1 MACTIKIA
9 KDIQSKYGLPE
20 EMPEADFNAWLAN
33 GGLQLLANDGK
44 ISVSGYNIIDNKF
57 IESLGIGKKLKEYV
71 KTTVQKLNKMV
82 YGAEESGSKT
92 GAKEERSNINFLQ
105 DEARAFLKENKIT
118 SNEAIEKAIGKIRNN
133 LTFARFLVTVQ
144 SQQDAAAYF
153 AKAEEVKELLKE
165 ISKLKKSDKLTAS
178 NKKFIE
184 NTSFPS
190 AMEVSDLDTYAAILQ
205 EFIDKRN
212 GESTFGNINE
222 KLTKFIEK
230 ENAYINSYKSN
241 IAALK
246 EMLEDL
252 ALEEEYEALIKEGTF
267 EGTGIESFE
276 DYKKFWLSLDEFL
289 GVQAETEKELEKIGK
304 SKRVAEVTQNIKTT
318 LEQFAKELKQ
328 AFDLASTE
336 GMKLDF
342 SILEKGDLSVL
353 SLKELVLLSNI
364 LDGIL
369 YDGDFTGYDNIRS
382 KLEQSKRKAGL
393 LEVLKDVTGKIRRLL
408 DISEKSMRPV
418 PTTITSAA
426 FGVVSEAKL
435 TSFIFGMWNAMIS
448 QVERL
453 HNISMSE
460 FDKRMR
466 DFGSKAFES
475 SVAVEAFGFINQWDE
490 GITAAEQ
497 KEQFKND
504 TAVYAASAKALY
516 DQNILSLNP
525 KQETNVKVQKAK
537 YALQALERFGIIKD
551 LVFSDKEVTF
561 TVNDNLTHDDIQGK
575 LNPKEQAFYDFLID
589 SFAKNRAAF
598 INGMQIG
605 LGLPFRGVVNYFPR
619 FSDITLKD
627 DTDANIKT
635 ILSGFSGVSRTQDR
649 AKARGKATGNYS
661 IGLRENFSKGLW
673 QNLLVAYGQQEIN
686 DMVNSIY
693 SSQVGIKSLQ
703 KDKLLTSSSVAV
715 IMNAVTNQ
723 VKKELTYGN
732 VSLKSEYLIAKQF
745 GNMISSMYYGFVLNH
760 IFQLPKQTIPALL
773 TSYGL
778 QPGTTNLTNKILL
791 NTDLTNKIVEQT
803 TVVRR
808 NFKHL
813 MTPMAKAYPVE
824 YLTGAAAGTYKFM
837 RFAEEKLKIGDI
849 VKPVINKVRAAFGK
863 EVKTEQLLD
872 FGDTFISKF
881 NIVAGY
887 IDYLKKTNK
896 GITDAEILD
905 KLNNE
910 PIDESALA
918 AAETW
923 QQQLNSIS
931 APAQQG
937 KVLSS
942 TGLAQILYMFKSF
955 QVNTH
960 QEFLKNMRRLAF
972 NGKHL
977 TKAEIWQNVKSAS
990 AYAIQQAA
998 FRATAAFLTQ
1008 LTLAALTKGKGDDD
1022 KDKIYKNEKIL
1033 TQFLIGLGNDI
1044 FFGSAGV
1051 IGDIAIGL
1059 ASNFYWD
1066 KQKEEY
1072 IKEIRETDPN
1082 FDPKGTPLDPN
1093 IPLSVEPT
1101 IGGSL
1106 FAAWEF
1112 VKKQIE
1118 EWGEEAEILE
1128 KAGLPTTS
1136 ALLYPILKTIAFIT
1150 ASGTGRDIVTGANN
1164 LQNKEVDRI
1173 NALMGEIKGQYGF
1186 EFEFENK
1193 EDLIKLSKT
1202 DISPRDLAK
1211 LSYFEQTSAKHG
1223 ILFVLTKA
1231 DMESARK
1238 NTNIA
1243 LYGKNNPTQA
1253 DVLNSI
1259 AMSKVN
1265 LNPNASDEAKM
1276 ELARKQYKEALGRAI
1291 KAFLKNAKAYSI
1303 VAKK

>member
-105 DEARAFLKENKIT
+105 DEARAFLDKNKIS
-118 SNEAIEKAIGKIRNN
+118 SNKAIEKAIGKIRNN
-133 LTFARFLVTVQ
+133 LSFARFLVTVQ

-153 AKAEEVKELLKE
+153 AKAEGVKELLKE
-165 ISKLKKSDKLTAS
+165 IAELKKSDKLTAS
-178 NKKFIE
+178 NKKFIK

-252 ALEEEYEALIKEGTF
+252 ALKEEYKALKNEGTF
-267 EGTGIESFE
+267 KGTGIESFK
-276 DYKKFWLSLDEFL
+276 DYKIFWLGLDEFL
-289 GVQAETEKELEKIGK
+289 GVQAETEKQLEDISK

-318 LEQFAKELKQ
+318 LAQFAKELKQ
-328 AFDLASTE
+328 AFDLSNTE
-336 GMKLDF
+336 AMKLDF

-393 LEVLKDVTGKIRRLL
+393 IEVLKDVTGKIRRLL
-408 DISEKSMRPV
+408 DISDKSMRPS
-418 PTTITSAA
+418 PTTIESAA
-426 FGVVSEAKL
+426 FAPISEGKL
-435 TSFIFGMWNAMIS
+435 TSFMFGMWNAMIS

-475 SVAVEAFGFINQWDE
+475 SVAVETMGFINQWDE
-490 GITAAEQ
+490 GITDDEK

-504 TAVYAASAKALY
+504 TTVYAASVKALY
-516 DQNILSLNP
+516 DQNIKSLNP
-525 KQETNVKVQKAK
+525 KQGITVKVQKAK

-551 LVFSDKEVTF
+551 LVFGDKEVTF
-561 TVNDNLTHDDIQGK
+561 TVNDNLTHDDLQGK

-703 KDKLLTSSSVAV
+703 KDEILTPDSISV

-723 VKKELTYGN
+723 VKRELTYGN
-732 VSLKSEYLIAKQF
+732 VSLKSEYLLLKQF
-745 GNMISSMYYGFVLNH
+745 RNMVSSMYFGFILNH
-760 IFQLPKQTIPALL
+760 VYQLVKQTVNALIAN
-773 TSYGL
+773 YIL
-778 QPGTTNLTNKILL
+778 QPKTSELTRKILNNTNLGEKL
-791 NTDLTNKIVEQT
+791 VEYT

-813 MTPMAKAYPVE
+813 MTPMAKAYPFE
-824 YLTGAAAGTYKFM
+824 YLAGAEAGASKFM
-837 RFAEEKLKIGDI
+837 RFVGEKLKIGDI
-849 VKPVINKVRAAFGK
+849 FKPVINKVRTAFGK
-863 EVKTEQLLD
+863 EVKTEQSLD
-872 FGDTFISKF
+872 FGDTYISKF
-881 NIVAGY
+881 NLLAGY

-910 PIDESALA
+910 PLDESALA

-923 QQQLNSIS
+923 QRLLNSIS
-931 APAQQG
+931 AAAQQG
-937 KVLSS
+937 KVLSN
-942 TGLAQILYMFKSF
+942 TGLAQVFYMFQSF
-955 QVNTH
+955 RVNTH
-960 QEFLKNMRRLAF
+960 QEFLKNMRRLTF
-972 NGKHL
+972 NRKYL
-977 TKAEIWQNVKSAS
+977 TDEEIDQNAKAAR
-990 AYAIQQAA
+990 AYVIQQAA
-998 FRATAAFLTQ
+998 FRLTAAILTQ
-1008 LTLAALTKGKGDDD
+1008 MALAALIKGKGDDD
-1022 KDKIYKNEKIL
+1022 KDKIYKYKKTI
-1033 TQFLIGLGNDI
+1033 TQFVFGLGSDV
-1044 FFGSAGV
+1044 FLGSAGI

-1059 ASNFYWD
+1059 ASNHYWNN
-1066 KQKEEY
+1066 KKEEY
-1072 IKEIRETDPN
+1072 VKEIRETDPF

-1093 IPLSVEPT
+1093 KPLSVEPT
-1101 IGGSL
+1101 IGGSV
-1106 FAAWEF
+1106 FAAVELF
-1112 VKKQIE
+1112 LKQIE
-1118 EWGEEAEILE
+1118 EWGKEAEILE
-1128 KAGLPTTS
+1128 KAGLPTIS
-1136 ALLYPILKTIAFIT
+1136 ALMYPILKTIAFIT
-1150 ASGTGRDIVTGANN
+1150 ASGTGRDIVTGLND

-1173 NALMGEIKGQYGF
+1173 GALMGEIKGQYGF

-1193 EDLIKLSKT
+1193 EDLIQLSKT
-1202 DISPRDLAK
+1202 NISPKDLAK
-1211 LSYFEQTSAKHG
+1211 LSYFEQTSAEYG
-1223 ILFVLTKA
+1223 ILYVLTKE

-1238 NTNIA
+1238 NTNIV
-1243 LYGKNNPTQA
+1243 LYGTSNPTQD
-1253 DVLNSI
+1253 DVLNSL
-1259 AMSKVN
+1259 AASKVN
-1265 LNPNASDEAKM
+1265 LNPNASEETRM
-1276 ELARKQYKEALGRAI
+1276 ELARQQYKEALGRSL
-1291 KAFLKNAKAYSI
+1291 KSFLKNAKAYPI